1 MNLLADYNMPFA
13 AALVFMVLLAIVQML
28 GLDFGGDADAEFDFD
43 LDADGEGMP
52 QAGIGAA
59 TASFLGLGKV
69 PLTAW
74 LAVFLFAFAAIGVSG
89 QSLAENLLGGPFDR
103 WAAAALAA
111 LGAVPVTSA
120 LVRPLGRILPQDE
133 TSAVSRDALV
143 GRRAIVTTGTAR
155 TASPARSK
163 VYDQHGQA
171 HYVMMEPHELNAEV
185 VEGEQVLLVRRE
197 GDVFF
202 GKKLEERRLSPQ

>member
-13 AALVFMVLLAIVQML
+13 AALVFMVLLAVVQAV
-28 GLDFGGDADAEFDFD
+28 GLDLGGDADAEIDFD
-43 LDADGEGMP
+43 ADIDAEG
-52 QAGIGAA
+52 ANS
-59 TASFLGLGKV
+59 ASLGGGMASLLGLGRV

-89 QSLAENLLGGPFDR
+89 QSLAQNLLGGPFDR

-111 LGAVPVTSA
+111 LGAFPVTGA

-133 TSAVSRDALV
+133 TTAVSPDALV
-143 GRRAIVTTGTAR
+143 GRRAVVTTGTGR
-155 TASPARSK
+155 TGSPARSK
-163 VYDQHGQA
+163 VYDHHGQA

-202 GKKLEERRLSPQ
+202 GKKLEERRLSPN